1 MLIILTCCL
10 VLASVLI
17 LCVKRSRESFFLCG
31 LSLSLLL
38 EITGVMIFI
47 AKKGGISPEVV
58 QFLYFSRSIQ
68 QKVQFFLITFNQM
81 GYLVALGRIL
91 FPYFLMRLALHYTM
105 IPALRKN
112 PRISM
117 AVTVFPA
124 VMLIVYLPWVYRLIT
139 GHFMRFQKIIA
150 DVNMIV
156 LTIYLVTA
164 VALLVYEY
172 FSITMRF
179 CRRQFSLIV
188 ICLISMT
195 GLYCL
200 YFQQDPGQV
209 YHFYSYTYAWNRGIG
224 YLQVNPSFGSYVT
237 LVVISVI
244 CCVLGFVSI
253 FRYTQENI
261 MENREEVVMERKF
274 DTARVGASM
283 FVHSMKNQLL
293 SSKVIFKR
301 IDQLYDSPDMD
312 KEKLREYV
320 DALEELNG
328 AILGRMEELYS
339 FVKTNSIYIVPV
351 TLKEIAQCTLER
363 FHEKYPDVTVHV
375 DVNED
380 TVVLADKIH
389 FSEALYNLLINAQ
402 DAVVA
407 AGREANGQVSLLSH
421 NERLYTVLEVRDNGN
436 GMTKTQRKKIFE
448 PFYSSKN
455 SNFNWGMGLYYVR
468 EIVKSHLGSIRVES
482 KEGEGSSFFILLPK
496 YQ

>member
-10 VLASVLI
+10 VMASILI
-17 LCVKRSRESFFLCG
+17 LCVKRSKESFYLCG
-31 LSLSLLL
+31 LSLSLML
-38 EITGVMIFI
+38 EICGVMIFI
-47 AKKGGISPEVV
+47 AKKGGISQEVV

-68 QKVQFFLITFNQM
+68 QKVQYFLITFNQM

-91 FPYFLMRLALHYTM
+91 FPYFLIQLALHYTM
-105 IPALRKN
+105 IPFLRKN
-112 PRISM
+112 VRISRM
-117 AVTVFPA
+117 ATAFP
-124 VMLIVYLPWVYRLIT
+124 VLMLIVYWPGIYRSIT
-139 GHFMRFQKIIA
+139 EHYLQLQKIIA
-150 DVNMIV
+150 DVTLVV
-156 LTIYLVTA
+156 LTLYMVTA
-164 VALLVYEY
+164 MALLFYEY
-172 FSITMRF
+172 LSISMRF
-179 CRRQFSLIV
+179 CKRQFSLIA
-188 ICLISMT
+188 ICLVSMT
-195 GLYCL
+195 GIYCL
-200 YFQQDPGQV
+200 YYQQDPGQV

-224 YLQVNPSFGSYVT
+224 YLQVNPSFGSYVM

-244 CCVLGFVSI
+244 CCILGFVSI

-301 IDQLYDSPDMD
+301 IDQLYENPELD
-312 KEKLREYV
+312 KDKLKEYV
-320 DALEELNG
+320 DALEDLNG
-328 AILGRMEELYS
+328 ALLGRMEELYS

-351 TLKEIAQCTLER
+351 TLKEIVECTLER
-363 FHEKYPDVTVHV
+363 FHEKYPDVQVHV
-375 DVNED
+375 DVNEE
-380 TVVLADKIH
+380 TEILADKIH

-402 DAVVA
+402 DAVVG
-407 AGREANGQVSLLSH
+407 AGREQDGQVSLISH
-421 NERLYTVLEVRDNGN
+421 NERLYTVLEVKDNGN
-436 GMTKTQRKKIFE
+436 GMTKMQRKKIFE

-482 KEGEGSSFFILLPK
+482 KEGVGSSFFILLPK